1 MYYLLSKFSQVNK
14 RILSE
19 LIDINETQSMLIK
32 CYCYK
37 GDAVPVPCVPDEMPH
52 FSSPQKECKA
62 ILDHLTG
69 IENIQ

>member
-1 MYYLLSKFSQVNK
+1 MK
-14 RILSE
+14 RSI
-19 LIDINETQSMLIK
+19 MLIK
-32 CYCYK
+32 FCCYK
-37 GDAVPVPCVPDEMPH
+37 GDAVPVSCMPDEMPH